1 MANIVASKTSPCE
14 SLVEG
19 YNKAIDSESYG
30 PHSEP
35 KGSVDQGSA
44 LVMGLIPLAV
54 ENFSG
59 EAPLALVEFSG
70 WIPAR

>member
-1 MANIVASKTSPCE
+1 
-14 SLVEG
+14 
-19 YNKAIDSESYG
+19 
-30 PHSEP
+30 
-35 KGSVDQGSA
+35 VDQGSA